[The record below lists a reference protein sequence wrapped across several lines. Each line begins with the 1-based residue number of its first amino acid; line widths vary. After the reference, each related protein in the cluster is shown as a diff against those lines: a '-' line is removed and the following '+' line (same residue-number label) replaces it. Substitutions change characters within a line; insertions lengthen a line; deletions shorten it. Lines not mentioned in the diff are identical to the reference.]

1 MKKILILLLILT
13 VGFAFTTKQEAATIT
28 SVTHT
33 NGADVVC
40 WTYSATENVDCVVME
55 VKSKA
60 TGDVFKATVGTDGKN
75 CLGYGPSGTG
85 CNTYPFNGAKGR
97 TYRLKVIRKDW
108 TSFYSNEVS
117 L

>member
-1 MKKILILLLILT
+1 MKNLILLLVISLAS
-13 VGFAFTTKQEAATIT
+13 VAFTTKQEAATIT

-40 WTYSATENVDCVVME
+40 WTYSATDNVDCVVME

-60 TGDVFKATVGTDGKN
+60 TGDFKATVGSDGKN

>member
-1 MKKILILLLILT
+1 MKNLILL
-13 VGFAFTTKQEAATIT
+13 FAISLASVAFIPKQEAATIT
-28 SVTHT
+28 SVSHT
-33 NGADVVC
+33 QAGDVVC
-40 WTYSATENVDCVVME
+40 WTYSATDNVDCVVME

-60 TGDVFKATVGTDGKN
+60 TGDVFKTTVGSDGKN

-97 TYRLKVIRKDW
+97 TYRLKVIRTDW
-108 TSFYSNEVS
+108 SSFYSNEVS

>member
-1 MKKILILLLILT
+1 MKNLILLLIALAS
-13 VGFAFTTKQEAATIT
+13 VACAPKQEAATIT
-28 SVTHT
+28 SVNHT
-33 NGADVVC
+33 QAGDVVC
-40 WTYSATENVDCVVME
+40 WTYSATDNVDCVVME

-60 TGDVFKATVGTDGKN
+60 TGNVFKATVGADGQN
-75 CLGYGPSGTG
+75 CLGHAPSGSG